1 MACAA
6 EGARGRSERRSAP
19 DESEASHIG
28 RRPLRR
34 ARGSPKKANTTILN
48 NTKSVANKMS
58 QFCRHPKLEPPH
70 EAGGGRG
77 SERGAGH
84 AAICRKNYRPGLI
97 KLFDRLEADTDGGR
111 ACSACMPAAWY
122 YSSAAETAA
131 AAAIQFSF
139 RRRRHAHILH
149 TTNDQGW
156 GERERERELGV
167 WVEISKNGG
176 SNRFKIIQIIPG
188 VTTTTAPCALPAAKE
203 MARWAYLSRKGRAY
217 DPP

>member
-6 EGARGRSERRSAP
+6 EGASERSERRSAP
-19 DESEASHIG
+19 DESEASLIG

-34 ARGSPKKANTTILN
+34 ARGVPQKANTTILN
-48 NTKSVANKMS
+48 NTKSVDNKMS
-58 QFCRHPKLEPPH
+58 QFCGHPSREPLH
-70 EAGGGRG
+70 EAGAGGGGRG

-97 KLFDRLEADTDGGR
+97 KLFDRLEADTDGRREGR
-111 ACSACMPAAWY
+111 ACMPAAWY
-122 YSSAAETAA
+122 YSSAAETA

-156 GERERERELGV
+156 GERERE
-167 WVEISKNGG
+167 S
-176 SNRFKIIQIIPG
+176 
-188 VTTTTAPCALPAAKE
+188 
-203 MARWAYLSRKGRAY
+203 
-217 DPP
+217 